1 MKRKKN
7 IFKSLIICLALCIF
21 ATIICCGTYYFS
33 ITYSTTL
40 DNNKIEKAS
49 ATNLDF
55 LDYQANP
62 VASSELS
69 SSQIFIGYNDLPQH
83 TIDAFVCVEDKRFFN
98 HKGVD
103 YIRILGAIKNN
114 ILHPNKQQGGSTIS
128 QQVIKNTQLN
138 SEKTINRKLKEIK
151 LAKQLEKAYS
161 KQEILEIY
169 LNSIYFGNGCYGI
182 ENASRYYFNK
192 SAKNLSIS
200 ESAMLASTINAPS
213 IYDPVSHFDNAN
225 KRKELI
231 LKLMLDNEKISSDE
245 YEKCISETLSIAKVK
260 SNYQNQYY
268 KGVINE
274 ACKILNVTESQLKNM
289 DVTICTYYDSAVQ
302 QKLQNLI
309 TSEKYTSFNH
319 STKIGSIVL
328 DNKNKSVIA
337 FASNSG
343 LDLLKTYRQ
352 PGSTIK
358 PILVYA
364 PAFESGKFCPASI
377 ICDEPL
383 NINGYQPE
391 NASKNYSG
399 NVNIKTCIAKSLNIP
414 AVKVL
419 NDVGINNAKFYA
431 NALGINFEKTDD
443 NLALALGG
451 FTKGTTIKQLSDAY
465 MCFANG
471 GDFAQSNFI
480 SSIVQN
486 DKTIYSRQIYNRY
499 PVKDSVAYLIN
510 DCLKEC
516 VNSGTAKRM
525 NSLGLPLCAKTG
537 TVGSSVGNTDAY
549 NICYTSQ
556 HTLCCWIGSNDTA
569 SPLSSSVNGSTYPTI
584 FNTQVLQTLYSKSA
598 PADFVQPNSVSSV
611 HLNQDALKDGLLES
625 DISSNYCEYFDNR
638 FLPNPTLRTQLDV
651 ELIVNNY
658 EFLKPNLQ
666 FMAKRDVTYYIY
678 RKFNGEQKLLDKIE
692 YFEGLVDYVDH
703 EAISG
708 DIYEYVVVASKNS
721 QEKSSNCVKLIA
733 N

>member
-1 MKRKKN
+1 MKRKKS
-7 IFKSLIICLALCIF
+7 IFKSLIICIALCIL
-21 ATIICCGTYYFS
+21 ATTICCVTYYFS

-40 DNNKIEKAS
+40 DYDKIERAS
-49 ATNLDF
+49 ASNLDF
-55 LDYQANP
+55 LDYQSNL

-69 SSQIFIGYNDLPQH
+69 SSQVFINYSNLPKH
-83 TIDAFVCVEDKRFFN
+83 TIDAFVCVEDKRFFD
-98 HKGVD
+98 HRGVD
-103 YIRILGAIKNN
+103 YIRILGALKNN
-114 ILHPNKQQGGSTIS
+114 ILHPDKKQGGSTIS

-151 LAKQLEKAYS
+151 LAKQLEKSYS

-192 SAKNLSIS
+192 SSTELTTS

-213 IYDPVSHFDNAN
+213 IYDPVSHFDSAN

-231 LKLMLDNEKISSDE
+231 LKLMRDNKKISSDE
-245 YEKCISETLSIAKVK
+245 YEKCIGETLTIAKTK

-274 ACKILNVTESQLKNM
+274 ACKVLNVTESQLKNM
-289 DVTICTYYDSAVQ
+289 NVTICTYYDSAVQ
-302 QKLQNLI
+302 QKLQELI
-309 TSEKYTSFNH
+309 TSEKYTSFNN
-319 STKIGSIVL
+319 SAKIGSIVL
-328 DNKNKSVIA
+328 DNQNKSVIA

-364 PAFESGKFCPASI
+364 PAFESGKFSPASI
-377 ICDEPL
+377 VCDEPL

-391 NASKNYSG
+391 NASKSYSG

-419 NDVGINNAKFYA
+419 SNVGINSAKLYA
-431 NALGINFEKTDD
+431 NSLGINFEKTDN

-451 FTKGTTIKQLSDAY
+451 FTKGTTLKQLSDAY

-471 GDFAQSNFI
+471 GEFVQSNFI
-480 SSIVQN
+480 SSIIQN
-486 DKTIYSRQIYNRY
+486 DKTIYSRQIYARY

-525 NSLGLPLCAKTG
+525 NSLNLPLCAKTG
-537 TVGSSVGNTDAY
+537 TVGSADGNTDAY
-549 NICYTSQ
+549 NICYTTQ
-556 HTLCCWIGSNDTA
+556 HTLCCWIGSNNTS

-584 FNTQVLQTLYSKSA
+584 FNTQILKSLYNNSS
-598 PADFVQPNSVSSV
+598 PADFKKPDSVSCV
-611 HLNQDALKDGLLES
+611 YLNQDALAEGLLEADS
-625 DISSNYCEYFDNR
+625 TSSYCQYFDNR
-638 FLPNPTLRTQLDV
+638 FLPAQTSRTQLDV

-658 EFLKPNLQ
+658 ELLKPNLQ
-666 FMAKRDVTYYIY
+666 FMAKRDVEYCIY
-678 RKFNGEQKLLDKIE
+678 RKFNNEQKLIEKIE
-692 YFEGLVDYVDH
+692 YFEGIVDYVDH
-703 EAISG
+703 YATSG
-708 DIYEYVVVASKNS
+708 NIYEYYVVASKNGQS
-721 QEKSSNCVKLIA
+721 KQSNLVKLIA